1 MTDITLPG
9 KQVSV
14 PETLN
19 KKVSLRVFSYL
30 WMAGIVIAILLPLV
44 PIVIWAFGTKW
55 FYPSLLPSEF
65 SLRAWKYVLSPASHA
80 GDAVVTGGLIAIT
93 ATLLSVIIGIPAGRA
108 LGLYKFRGRTLVE
121 FLILAPVIVPGIAV
135 VMGIHV
141 VFIKIG
147 LASTW
152 VGVTLAH
159 LISTTP
165 YVVTVMSSVFA
176 NYQPE
181 YEEQA
186 RTLGANGLQTFI
198 HVTFPAIFPGVL
210 VAGMFAFIIS
220 WGTYI
225 VTLLISGGKVITVPL
240 LLVNFAS
247 GNNNS
252 VTAALC
258 LLFVAPSI
266 LFIIVTSKY
275 LTGESSTLGGVG
287 V

>member
-1 MTDITLPG
+1 MAEITAQTNLPVKTSNQRKG
-9 KQVSV
+9 RG
-14 PETLN
+14 
-19 KKVSLRVFSYL
+19 LRVFSYL
-30 WMAGIVIAILLPLV
+30 WMVGIVIAILVPLV

-55 FYPSLLPSEF
+55 FYPNLLPAEF
-65 SLRAWKYVLSPASHA
+65 SLRAWEYVFSPASHA
-80 GDAVVTGGLIAIT
+80 GDAVVTGGIIAIA
-93 ATLLSVIIGIPAGRA
+93 ATVLSIIIGIPAGRA
-108 LGLYKFRGRTLVE
+108 LGLYKFRGKTLVE
-121 FLILAPVIVPGIAV
+121 FLILAPVIVPSIAV

-141 VFIKIG
+141 VFIRLG
-147 LASTW
+147 LASNW

-159 LISTTP
+159 LIATTP
-165 YVVTVMSSVFA
+165 YVVTVLTSVFA

-181 YEEQA
+181 FEEQA
-186 RTLGANGLQTFI
+186 RTLGANSIQTFI

-247 GNNNS
+247 GNNNA

-258 LLFVAPSI
+258 LLFIAPSI

-275 LTGESSTLGGVG
+275 LTGENTTLGGVG